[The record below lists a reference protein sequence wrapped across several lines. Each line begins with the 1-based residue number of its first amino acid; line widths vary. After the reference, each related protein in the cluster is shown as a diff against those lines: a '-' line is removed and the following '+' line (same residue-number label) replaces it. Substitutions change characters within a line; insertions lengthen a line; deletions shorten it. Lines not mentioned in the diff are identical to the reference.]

1 MSRSLLTAFCGLV
14 AAGML
19 SPAGGQTLEQALVA
33 AYLDNPRLEA
43 QRAGLR
49 ASDELVPQ
57 ALAGWRPTVRLNSA
71 ANLTEQRGSTG
82 GGGLTTL
89 SHGLRV
95 EQPVYRGGETT
106 ANTRRAENL
115 VRLERARLVQVEQE
129 VLLEAVAAY
138 TAVLRDQAVLDLAV
152 SNEQRLRR
160 QLDAARD
167 RFSVGEVTRTDVAQ
181 AEARVAGAV
190 AERIRA
196 EGDLLAARATFEQV
210 IGSVPGERLV
220 RPDLPALPG
229 SEVEAQNLAE
239 LNPSLVGARFSLA
252 AAGDD
257 VDVALSA
264 LRPRVTVS
272 GELAYVDEP
281 SRQIDWQ
288 RSASIGAQLTV
299 PLYQGGGEHA
309 RVRQNRQVVGQRQ
322 SDLDRARRLVRE
334 EVTSAWEA
342 LQTARARIASFE
354 EQVRANE
361 IALEGV
367 RQEALVGARTTLDV
381 LDAEQEAFA
390 SEVDLTRAR
399 RDMVVAAY
407 RLKAAV
413 GQLTVA
419 DLGLPV
425 EPFDDQAHYRVV
437 RDKWFGLEA
446 AGSE

>member
-1 MSRSLLTAFCGLV
+1 MSRSLLAAFCGLV
-14 AAGML
+14 AAGTL

-115 VRLERARLVQVEQE
+115 VRLERARLIQVEQE
-129 VLLEAVAAY
+129 VLLEAIAAY
-138 TAVLRDQAVLDLAV
+138 TAVLRDQAVLDLAI

-196 EGDLLAARATFEQV
+196 EGDLLAVRATFEQV

-220 RPDLPALPG
+220 RPDLPSLPG
-229 SEVEAQNLAE
+229 SEAEAQNLAE
-239 LNPSLVGARFSLA
+239 LNPSLVGARFGLA

-334 EVTSAWEA
+334 EVTGAWEA